1 LIKNISPVVNT
12 AQSFNLTYLNQLSPS
27 TLISGTFTYANVTA
41 YLKENG
47 AGVINIVTVYNNV
60 ESVVAASVGTIN
72 YTTGAVTIKMPAIEA
87 YTGDSIKVY
96 AQSTVQDFSVI
107 NNTILSIIPEDI
119 SVTVTAVRE

>member
-1 LIKNISPVVNT
+1 
-12 AQSFNLTYLNQLSPS
+12 
-27 TLISGTFTYANVTA
+27 
-41 YLKENG
+41 
-47 AGVINIVTVYNNV
+47 
-60 ESVVAASVGTIN
+60 
-72 YTTGAVTIKMPAIEA
+72 MPAIEA